1 MDATHVYCA
10 CCTAIRRVRF
20 KRLLAMEPSLGTTAQ
35 CMECGFV
42 AFTILEPA
50 NVYCDVCDRIQPAV
64 LEDTRPAGRLCG
76 GLVRCAVCYAT
87 RARLYGEAKEKNV
100 GDDATESARRI
111 SSVPARRD

>member
-10 CCTAIRRVRF
+10 CCTAIKPVRF
-20 KRLLAMEPSLGTTAQ
+20 ERLVLTEPSLGTKAQ
-35 CMECGFV
+35 CADCGFL

-64 LEDTRPAGRLCG
+64 LEETRPAGKLYG

-87 RARLYGEAKEKNV
+87 RARLYGVAEET
-100 GDDATESARRI
+100 TESAHRI
-111 SSVPARRD
+111 SSTPARRG

>member
-10 CCTAIRRVRF
+10 CCAAIRPVRF
-20 KRLLAMEPSLGTTAQ
+20 ERLLLAEPSLGTKAQ
-35 CMECGFV
+35 CADCGFL

-64 LEDTRPAGRLCG
+64 LEETRPAGKLCG

-87 RARLYGEAKEKNV
+87 RARLYGTAAE
-100 GDDATESARRI
+100 ATESAPRI
-111 SSVPARRD
+111 SSAPARKD

>member
-1 MDATHVYCA
+1 MDATHIYCA

-20 KRLLAMEPSLGTTAQ
+20 ERLLAMEPSLGTTAQ
-35 CMECGFV
+35 CLECGFV

-64 LEDTRPAGRLCG
+64 LEETRPSGRLAG

-87 RARLYGEAKEKNV
+87 RARLYGRIPADGEET
-100 GDDATESARRI
+100 TESAPRI
-111 SSVPARRD
+111 SSAPARRG

>member
-20 KRLLAMEPSLGTTAQ
+20 ERLLANEPSLGTKAQ
-35 CMECGFV
+35 CADCGFL

-64 LEDTRPAGRLCG
+64 LEETRPAGRLAG

-87 RARLYGEAKEKNV
+87 RARLYGALEEP
-100 GDDATESARRI
+100 TESAPRT
-111 SSVPARRD
+111 SAVPARRA

>member
-10 CCTAIRRVRF
+10 RCAAIRPVRF
-20 KRLLAMEPSLGTTAQ
+20 ERLLLPEPSLGTKAQ
-35 CMECGFV
+35 CADCGFL

-64 LEDTRPAGRLCG
+64 LEETRPAGKLCG

-87 RARLYGEAKEKNV
+87 RARLYGTAPE
-100 GDDATESARRI
+100 ATESAPRT
-111 SSVPARRD
+111 SSAPARKG

>member
-20 KRLLAMEPSLGTTAQ
+20 EHLVEAEPSLGTKAQ
-35 CMECGFV
+35 CAECGFL

-64 LEDTRPAGRLCG
+64 LEETRPAGRLAG

-87 RARLYGEAKEKNV
+87 RARLYGTVE
-100 GDDATESARRI
+100 ATESAGRT
-111 SSVPARRD
+111 SSAPARRE

>member
-10 CCTAIRRVRF
+10 CCTAIRLVRF
-20 KRLLAMEPSLGTTAQ
+20 ERLVEAEPSLGTKAQ
-35 CMECGFV
+35 CAECGFL

-64 LEDTRPAGRLCG
+64 LEETRPAGGLCG

-87 RARLYGEAKEKNV
+87 RARLYGHVCADGHET
-100 GDDATESARRI
+100 TESAPRI
-111 SSVPARRD
+111 SSAPARRE